1 MKNRLLILFMVSV
14 LSIGTSFAQEAD
26 SAETTKFDFGNPEH
40 LIDGYSFN
48 YQYVNGKAI
57 HMEFSGGKARYE
69 WINGP
74 RKGKGN
80 HDIPYR
86 SRKIGENMYLINWH
100 ETGIKDYLT
109 LVLDFDN
116 MTVYS
121 SMIIGYE
128 NNPER
133 PRRTTFDS
141 GIIDHLKRT
150 E

>member
-1 MKNRLLILFMVSV
+1 MSNKILILFMVLV
-14 LSIGTSFAQEAD
+14 LSIGTSWAQEAA
-26 SAETTKFDFGNPEH
+26 SPETTKFDFGNPEH
-40 LIDGYSFN
+40 LLDGYSFN

-57 HMEFSGGKARYE
+57 HMEFADGKGNYE

-80 HDIPYR
+80 ANIPYR
-86 SRKIGENMYLINWH
+86 SRKIGDDLYLVNWH

-109 LVLDFDN
+109 LVLDFKH

-121 SMIIGYE
+121 SIIIGYE
-128 NNPER
+128 NNTER

>member
-1 MKNRLLILFMVSV
+1 MKKRFLVLFLVSV
-14 LSIGTSFAQEAD
+14 MSIGTGFAQD
-26 SAETTKFDFGNPEH
+26 STSPQDEKFQFGEPEH
-40 LIDGYSFN
+40 LLDGYSFN
-48 YQYVNGKAI
+48 YQYGNGKAI
-57 HMEFSGGKARYE
+57 HMDFADGKAKYE

-80 HDIPYR
+80 EDIPYR
-86 SRKIGENMYLINWH
+86 SRKIGDDLYLVNWH

-109 LVLDFDN
+109 LVLDFKH

-121 SMIIGYE
+121 SIIIGYE

-141 GIIDHLKRT
+141 GIIDHLKRA